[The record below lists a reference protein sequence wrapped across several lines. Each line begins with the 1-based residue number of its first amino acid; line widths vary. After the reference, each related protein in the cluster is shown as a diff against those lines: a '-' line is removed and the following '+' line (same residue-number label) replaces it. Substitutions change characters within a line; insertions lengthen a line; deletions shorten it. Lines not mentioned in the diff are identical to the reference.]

1 MARITPLRGETAGR
15 EGAFPARPMP
25 EDTLMEL
32 APSGTVIFLVEI
44 AWRPMS

>member
-1 MARITPLRGETAGR
+1 MEADELIALI